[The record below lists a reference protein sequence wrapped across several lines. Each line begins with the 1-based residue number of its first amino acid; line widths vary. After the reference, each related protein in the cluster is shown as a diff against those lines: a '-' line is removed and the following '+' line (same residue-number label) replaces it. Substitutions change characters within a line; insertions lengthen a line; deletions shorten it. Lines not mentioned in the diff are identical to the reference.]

1 MEVAGN
7 AKFPNVLISKL
18 EYINWHFLNNDPL
31 GKTEVN
37 FSALKDFFTY
47 RLNFKDKDLLENFVG

>member
-18 EYINWHFLNNDPL
+18 EYYNDQFLNDPL

-37 FSALKDFFTY
+37 FSALKDYYTW
-47 RLNFKDKDLLENFVG
+47 

>member
-18 EYINWHFLNNDPL
+18 NYINDQFSNNDPL
-31 GKTEVN
+31 GKTKVN
-37 FSALKDFFTY
+37 FSALKDYYTI